1 MRRFFPI
8 AMLFSLTALLLIAP
22 TAGAQA
28 PRAPGNDDFAGAT
41 PITVG
46 LDYKV
51 NDIHESTIEVDQ
63 PMMAGCGGPTVTN
76 YTVWYSLILPDFAT
90 VSLSTGGSKL
100 IYDIFESIDTK
111 LSVYTGGSLQTL
123 TEVACSD
130 DFETPYAELTFNAS
144 ADTTYYIMVGT
155 FHNYPMLPGS
165 VLKLKTRAVRYDY
178 SVPNSSFE
186 TIFDGADWTV
196 TNSTDDEQI
205 CGNVSYP
212 PDAGSCAFR
221 FIGNGGENTRLKLA
235 KPLPATFAP
244 RAGAMAYM
252 YLFYRVLD
260 DTVGSAKVKFKVT
273 YSDGTPTSLATVNLT
288 GTAPMVSYAAAGKFI
303 ELASKN
309 VAKIQYQVDFKSTT
323 GVLMIDSTAFVYYSS
338 VITRDGVPA
347 LPAPAPAK

>member
-1 MRRFFPI
+1 MRRTIPLITLFALI
-8 AMLFSLTALLLIAP
+8 AVLLIAP

-28 PRAPGNDDFAGAT
+28 PRAPSNDDFASAI

-51 NDIHESTIEVDQ
+51 TDIHESTIEVDQ
-63 PMMAGCGGPTVTN
+63 PMMAGCGGPAVTN

-100 IYDIFESIDTK
+100 TYDIFESIDTK

-144 ADTTYYIMVGT
+144 ANTTYYIMVGT

-178 SVPNSSFE
+178 VLPNGNFE
-186 TIFDGADWTV
+186 TGLGGADWKV
-196 TNSTDDEQI
+196 TNPTDDEQI
-205 CGNVSYP
+205 CGNVFYP
-212 PDAGSCAFR
+212 PDGGSCAFR
-221 FIGNGGENTRLKLA
+221 FIGNSGENTRLKLA

-244 RAGAMAYM
+244 RAGAQAHMS
-252 YLFYRVLD
+252 LFYRVLD
-260 DTVGSAKVKFKVT
+260 GTIGSAKVKFKVT

-288 GTAPMVSYAAAGKFI
+288 GTVPSDSYAVAGKFI

-309 VAKIQYQVDFKSTT
+309 VAKVQYQVDFKSTT
-323 GVLMIDSTAFVYYSS
+323 GVLMIDSAAFVYYSS
-338 VITRDGVPA
+338 VITREAALP
-347 LPAPAPAK
+347 LPAPAGTR